1 MVEEYLRKFELNNAV
16 LEDFD
21 SLMEKHLDQI
31 EELVIS
37 EIDPKSKLLNIVG
50 LCINVKTLIIEGDQR
65 TNVNAIIANI
75 CKPELLQNL
84 ILDSVKIPSNFS
96 FKKLTNLKMI
106 SLNNIRFCSVQSCLD
121 EIINPDKIE
130 ALNFE
135 QVDFT
140 KNSIEIV
147 SKFKNL
153 KYLNLTKVLNCKL
166 DNLEFLEGMH
176 NLEKINIEDNLL
188 DFEEINNLLKGKFH
202 KEITAEL
209 ASDNKNIVTN
219 SLEMKE
225 NGTVSITVNGE
236 DLDKLVDNIDLSKV
250 NNILIIHTGNCDL
263 MEYIDRLKDVKGKV
277 TIAIKDISCID
288 VKEAEELKEKLHLQY
303 INVIDFDGVLQYEK
317 NRFCYK
323 IDTYINI
330 REAIDEIL
338 EDVDREEDELTKFLE
353 VYKILGTTI
362 MYDDIL
368 EGEIRD
374 YSEANLSKSSNLEN
388 GLLEKKCIDVGF
400 AEIFKN
406 ALAILGVNS
415 RIVRGNYAGM
425 SEEHIWNQVKIC
437 GKWYNADIGLDCK
450 RMSNSSKFK
459 SKPMYCLLSDKDFMK
474 THTPKAGN
482 HEFCPETMN
491 QKVIIHYFKNEPA
504 IKVYIRNILQK
515 IKATFTYNKQLLLT
529 PGKHAA
535 NGKKDKVEK

>member
-1 MVEEYLRKFELNNAV
+1 MVGEYLRKFELNNTV

-50 LCINVKTLIIEGDQR
+50 LCINIKTLIIEGDQR

-96 FKKLTNLKMI
+96 FKKLTNLKMV
-106 SLNNIRFCSVQSCLD
+106 SLNNIRFCSVRSCLD

-130 ALNFE
+130 ALNFD

-166 DNLEFLEGMH
+166 DNLEFLEKMS
-176 NLEKINIEDNLL
+176 NLEKINIEDNVL
-188 DFEEINNLLKGKFH
+188 DFEEINNLLKGKCH

-209 ASDNKNIVTN
+209 NSDKKNIVTN
-219 SLEMKE
+219 SLEIKE

-236 DLDKLVDNIDLSKV
+236 DLEKLINTIEFSQV
-250 NNILIIHTGNCDL
+250 NNILIIDTGACNL
-263 MEYIDRLKDVKGKV
+263 IEYVDNLKKVKGKITV
-277 TIAIKDISCID
+277 AIKDISCIS
-288 VKEAEELKEKLHLQY
+288 VEEAEELKEKLNLQY

-317 NRFCYK
+317 NRFCYE
-323 IDTYINI
+323 IDTYIKI
-330 REAIDEIL
+330 RTAIDEIL
-338 EDVDREEDELTKFLE
+338 ENVDREADELTKVLE

-362 MYDDIL
+362 MYDNIL
-368 EGEIRD
+368 EGEITD
-374 YSEANLSKSSNLEN
+374 YAEVNLAKSSNLEN

-406 ALAILGVNS
+406 ALSILGINS
-415 RIVRGNYAGM
+415 KIVRGNYAGI
-425 SEEHIWNQVKIC
+425 SEEHIWNQVQVC
-437 GKWYNADIGLDCK
+437 GKWYNVDIGLDSK
-450 RMSNSSKFK
+450 KMSNSSKFK
-459 SKPMYCLLSDKDFMK
+459 SKPIYCLLSDKEFRK
-474 THTPKAGN
+474 THTPNAGKN
-482 HEFCPETMN
+482 EYCPESIN
-491 QKVIIHYFKNEPA
+491 QKIISHYFKNELA
-504 IKVYIRNILQK
+504 IKVYIKNILQK
-515 IKATFTYNKQLLLT
+515 IKATLAYNKQLLLPT
-529 PGKHAA
+529 GKHAEEV
-535 NGKKDKVEK
+535 KKKKNED

>member
-1 MVEEYLRKFELNNAV
+1 MVGEYLRKFELNNTV

-65 TNVNAIIANI
+65 TNVNSIIANI

-106 SLNNIRFCSVQSCLD
+106 SLNNIRFCSVRSCLD
-121 EIINPDKIE
+121 EIINPEKIE
-130 ALNFE
+130 ALNFD

-140 KNSIEIV
+140 KNSIEII

-166 DNLEFLEGMH
+166 DNLEFLEEMPK
-176 NLEKINIEDNLL
+176 LEKINIEDNVLN
-188 DFEEINNLLKGKFH
+188 FEEINNLLKGKFH

-209 ASDNKNIVTN
+209 ISDNKNIVTN
-219 SLEMKE
+219 SLEIKE

-236 DLDKLVDNIDLSKV
+236 DLDKLIDTIDLSKV
-250 NNILIIHTGNCDL
+250 NNILIIDTGNCDFI
-263 MEYIDRLKDVKGKV
+263 EYVDSLKNIKGKI

-288 VKEAEELKEKLHLQY
+288 VEEAEELKEKLNLQY

-317 NRFCYK
+317 NRFCYD
-323 IDTYINI
+323 IDTYIKI
-330 REAIDEIL
+330 RTAIDEIL
-338 EDVDREEDELTKFLE
+338 ENVDRDADELTKFLE

-362 MYDDIL
+362 MYDNIL
-368 EGEIRD
+368 EGEIKE
-374 YSEANLSKSSNLEN
+374 YSEANLAKSSNLEN

-400 AEIFKN
+400 AEILKM
-406 ALAILGVNS
+406 L
-415 RIVRGNYAGM
+415 
-425 SEEHIWNQVKIC
+425 
-437 GKWYNADIGLDCK
+437 
-450 RMSNSSKFK
+450 
-459 SKPMYCLLSDKDFMK
+459 
-474 THTPKAGN
+474 
-482 HEFCPETMN
+482 
-491 QKVIIHYFKNEPA
+491 
-504 IKVYIRNILQK
+504 
-515 IKATFTYNKQLLLT
+515 
-529 PGKHAA
+529 
-535 NGKKDKVEK
+535 

>member
-31 EELVIS
+31 EELIIS
-37 EIDPKSKLLNIVG
+37 EIDPKSKLLNIIG

-106 SLNNIRFCSVQSCLD
+106 SLNNIRFCSVRSCLD
-121 EIINPDKIE
+121 EIINPEKIE
-130 ALNFE
+130 ALNFD

-166 DNLEFLEGMH
+166 DNLEFLEEMPK
-176 NLEKINIEDNLL
+176 LEKINIEDNVL
-188 DFEEINNLLKGKFH
+188 DFKEINNLVKGTFH

-209 ASDNKNIVTN
+209 NSDKKNIVTN
-219 SLEMKE
+219 SLEIKE
-225 NGTVSITVNGE
+225 NGNVSITVNGE
-236 DLDKLVDNIDLSKV
+236 DLEQLVEAIDLSKL
-250 NNILIIHTGNCDL
+250 NNILIIDTGNCDL
-263 MEYIDRLKDVKGKV
+263 IDYIDSLRKIKGKI
-277 TIAIKDISCID
+277 TIAIKDISCIN
-288 VKEAEELKEKLHLQY
+288 VEEAEELKEELNLQY

-317 NRFCYK
+317 NRFCYE
-323 IDTYINI
+323 IDTYIKI
-330 REAIDEIL
+330 RTAIDEIL
-338 EDVDREEDELTKFLE
+338 ENVDREADELCKVLE

-362 MYDDIL
+362 MYDNIL
-368 EGEIRD
+368 EDEIKD
-374 YSEANLSKSSNLEN
+374 YSDANLAKSSNLEN
-388 GLLEKKCIDVGF
+388 GLLEKKCIDIGF

-406 ALAILGVNS
+406 ALSILGINS
-415 RIVRGNYAGM
+415 KMVRGNYAGI
-425 SEEHIWNQVKIC
+425 SEEHVWNQVQIC
-437 GKWYNADIGLDCK
+437 GKWYNADIGLDSK
-450 RMSNSSKFK
+450 KMSNSNKFK
-459 SKPMYCLLSDKDFMK
+459 SKPIYCLLSDKEFRK
-474 THTPKAGN
+474 THTPNAGN
-482 HEFCPETMN
+482 NEYCPESIHP
-491 QKVIIHYFKNEPA
+491 KIISHYFRNEPA
-504 IKVYIRNILQK
+504 IKVYINNFMQK
-515 IKATFTYNKQLLLT
+515 IKATLLYNKQLLLPT
-529 PGKHAA
+529 GKHAEEV
-535 NGKKDKVEK
+535 KKDRNED